1 MVMQVSMKELKAN
14 LSRYLKAVR
23 AGKDVV
29 VTSRGHPVARLV
41 PLTLSNEAEPTKDEL
56 LRRLN
61 QVPGIAMGK
70 GTGKPK
76 GSKKPI
82 EIKPGERTLSEIVI
96 ESRR

>member
-1 MVMQVSMKELKAN
+1 MVMQVSMKELKSN
-14 LSRYLKAVR
+14 LSRYPRAVR

-29 VTSRGHPVARLV
+29 VTSRGQPVARLV
-41 PLTLSNEAEPTKDEL
+41 PLTLSNETEPTKDEL
-56 LRRLN
+56 LRRLS
-61 QVPGIAMGK
+61 QVPGIVMGK

-96 ESRR
+96 ENRR